1 MGKKYLI
8 IAVTI
13 KAIKKVIRTIIKKA
27 IPFERSF
34 KRELKKSCADI
45 LKSFDVNQIKFNI
58 KFIIIINDPDKMV
71 EIIKKKGIYK

>member
-1 MGKKYLI
+1 MGKKYLT

-27 IPFERSF
+27 IPLERSL

-58 KFIIIINDPDKMV
+58 KFTIIINDPDKMV
-71 EIIKKKGIYK
+71 EMIKKKGTYK